1 MKAPLTQSLNLCL
14 LIQFWNP
21 PFIPLGSTKMRKK
34 VFLFILNIESII
46 LQFVSYPFLGIRTGF
61 RSFLH
66 FKKGVSKKP
75 RSLRFCF
82 LKAEGAKPPTKTVQA
97 LNQKLRHALG
107 SKSIRSCAE
116 DLLLLLKLE
125 EVLLKLSRSGGKI
138 WWFLPEIRYP
148 AVRHSALAI
157 LGVLNL
163 LNWITGR
170 YVQES

>member
-1 MKAPLTQSLNLCL
+1 MKAPLAQSLNLCL

-21 PFIPLGSTKMRKK
+21 PFIPLGSTKIRKK
-34 VFLFILNIESII
+34 VFILNIETII

-61 RSFLH
+61 PPLQKR
-66 FKKGVSKKP
+66 KKP

-116 DLLLLLKLE
+116 GLLLLLKQE

>member
-1 MKAPLTQSLNLCL
+1 MKAPLAQSLNLCL

-34 VFLFILNIESII
+34 VFILNIETII
-46 LQFVSYPFLGIRTGF
+46 LQFDNHSLVRELPISGNKNRISSTSKKEKAEIT
-61 RSFLH
+61 SFLL
-66 FKKGVSKKP
+66 SQS
-75 RSLRFCF
+75 R
-82 LKAEGAKPPTKTVQA
+82 GAKPPTKTVQA

-116 DLLLLLKLE
+116 GLLLLLKQE